1 MRQDTCL
8 ELGALPTKDF
18 LVVNSVQRKKF
29 NAINFQQIRNIS
41 SQARA
46 FPKLDQNDKGYQWGR
61 RLKIEKPKLA
71 SSNICGQNFAGQSDN
86 ATKYWLIC
94 VRMFVFWEAM
104 AGEQS
109 LTVHWATKKASGGNN
124 AKSVR
129 IKKEIC
135 LRIQQTYCLK
145 INKDLFAVKT
155 KRGKMTNEQLTF
167 RKQWHSPPV
176 WYLVH
181 EWPTQKDIFA
191 MLREASW
198 WQRHQKRQSTR
209 TYNWKEWNAKI
220 LTRCLM

>member
-1 MRQDTCL
+1 MTRVINEVGDWRLRTLWNPNWLPQIFVVRILQGNQKMRPSIGSFAQECL
-8 ELGALPTKDF
+8 F
-18 LVVNSVQRKKF
+18 
-29 NAINFQQIRNIS
+29 
-41 SQARA
+41 
-46 FPKLDQNDKGYQWGR
+46 
-61 RLKIEKPKLA
+61 
-71 SSNICGQNFAGQSDN
+71 
-86 ATKYWLIC
+86 
-94 VRMFVFWEAM
+94 FWEAM

-129 IKKEIC
+129 IKTEIC

-155 KRGKMTNEQLTF
+155 KRGKMTNEQSTKS
-167 RKQWHSPPV
+167 KQWHSPPV

-181 EWPTQKDIFA
+181 EWPVQKDIFA

-220 LTRCLM
+220 LTLCLM